1 MRGLGAHPPPVS
13 QCPSR
18 TVAPHPQ
25 ASAGRRSARWRNSA
39 NAQSAAITETITAA
53 HMISKGL
60 NSRNEK
66 PAHAAPMP
74 ASPAFARIGASNG
87 AQHTAHA
94 TPSPIH
100 VNQNFFI

>member
-1 MRGLGAHPPPVS
+1 
-13 QCPSR
+13 
-18 TVAPHPQ
+18 
-25 ASAGRRSARWRNSA
+25 
-39 NAQSAAITETITAA
+39 
-53 HMISKGL
+53 MISKGL

-74 ASPAFARIGASNG
+74 AIPAFARIGASNG

-94 TPSPIH
+94 APSPIH